1 MSENKMRRV
10 YHFIKSGHGL
20 DNVQKKRL
28 KISTILGL
36 NDPFEMFS
44 HDVKNPSVRE
54 LSKFGKESFSKEFG
68 IICFSKSSYSP
79 VQWAHYAERNTG
91 LCLGFDIH
99 EDLLM
104 DVKYLDGRL
113 KGVSFPTDP
122 RFAEKWMKEVLST
135 KYSAWSYEGET
146 RCFARLEVEEDG
158 RYFKEF
164 DEGLILKEIQVG
176 FHSKI
181 TRAQIAS
188 AVGDDYGYVES
199 FKVRPAFGSFQMVR
213 NKDESLWT

>member
-1 MSENKMRRV
+1 MGENKMRRV

-44 HDVKNPSVRE
+44 HDVKNPSIRE
-54 LSKFGKESFSKEFG
+54 LSKLSRQFFNREFG

-79 VQWAHYAERNTG
+79 VQWAHYSERNTG
-91 LCLGFDIH
+91 LCLGFDIR

-104 DVKYLDGRL
+104 DVKYLDERV

-122 RFAEKWMKEVLST
+122 RFTERWMRDVLST
-135 KYSAWSYEGET
+135 KYSAWKYEDEA
-146 RCFARLEVEEDG
+146 RCFARLEVEENG
-158 RYFKEF
+158 LYFKGF
-164 DEGLILKEIQVG
+164 DKGLILKEIQVG
-176 FHSKI
+176 FQSEV
-181 TRAQIAS
+181 TRAQVAS
-188 AVGDDYGYVES
+188 AVGDDYGCVES

-213 NKDESLWT
+213 NKDESLWI